1 MNTAPSF
8 DVARETI
15 ADLMDNWVFGRV
27 MSVKIPDPE
36 NDYYHGY
43 VKTPRGRAWFQQ
55 SKRGRKPLRV
65 GPIEIH
71 SGSQKPRTG
80 DLMIGRCESGDRGN
94 RFIHWYTNVKH
105 LKEFYHVCVNGTHK
119 REFQLMETLR
129 GDDDSVWALSRLLLF
144 GNVRAFADQH
154 HGTNSTMKLE
164 KSVVEFIHQ
173 TSESLRDPSIW
184 DEFVRLVPDARVPC
198 EEEEEE
204 EREEPQFL
212 KRLKTLNSSKPL
224 FSGVSAEPIS
234 PPYIPESPPYI
245 PNSPPESPPY
255 IPNSPPPCFQ
265 ENLPENPEP
274 KPQMD
279 IDTLSRL
286 ISQYCPPPVQEYDP
300 ANPSY
305 DHVN

>member
-1 MNTAPSF
+1 MNTASSF
-8 DVARETI
+8 DVARGTI

-27 MSVKIPDPE
+27 ISVKVPDPE
-36 NDYYHGY
+36 DDYYHGY

-65 GPIEIH
+65 GPIELH
-71 SGSQKPRTG
+71 SDSQKPRIG
-80 DLMIGRCESGDRGN
+80 DLMMGRWESCDRGN
-94 RFIHWYTNVKH
+94 RFIHWYTNAKH

-154 HGTNSTMKLE
+154 HGTNSTMKL
-164 KSVVEFIHQ
+164 KMSVVEFIHQ

-184 DEFVRLVPDARVPC
+184 DEFVRMVPDARVPY

-204 EREEPQFL
+204 KEEPQFL
-212 KRLKTLNSSKPL
+212 KRLKTLNSSRPP
-224 FSGVSAEPIS
+224 FPEGSAEPI
-234 PPYIPESPPYI
+234 SPPYI

-255 IPNSPPPCFQ
+255 IPNSPPG
-265 ENLPENPEP
+265 NP

-305 DHVN
+305 DYVN